1 MTGLAEQVQTVLGA
15 SYRVEREI
23 ARGSASRLLLATD
36 VSLDRLVVVK
46 VLPLELVGEGVRA
59 ERFRREITVSAHL
72 QHPNILPVLAAGATD
87 ELLYYVMPYVE
98 GESVRHR
105 LARDGRLPVAD
116 AVRILREV
124 ADALAFAHAHHVV
137 HRDVKPENIL
147 LQGEHAVLAD
157 FGIARALAASHSTV
171 RLTESGTM
179 LGTRGYMP
187 PEQVL
192 GLTPAD
198 PRTDV
203 YSAGVV
209 GYEMLTGELPPLPL
223 SSGAATSPM
232 PPDTPPAVR
241 AAIVRALEIDP
252 ELRFPSAREFRDALS
267 GAPTPSAWRGRGARR
282 VPPAKA
288 LALVA
293 VAAVAAVAAYL
304 VVRAPSTVLAEL
316 DPYRVVVAPYDVLGG
331 RPDDELG
338 VWREGMVDVL
348 ARSLDGLGPL
358 RTVSPTTVV
367 RRWRGRADPDAAEE
381 LARSTGAGVAVFG
394 TLIAAGADSVR
405 MRTTVLD
412 AREHRVLDESEW
424 RDVRARVDRLADSA
438 AAAVV
443 RHLAQTRPIGAVRL
457 REARWHVTPAL
468 RPFLQ
473 GEQYYRR
480 AALDSARVAYER
492 AVALDSTFALAHHRL
507 RSVLR
512 WLSHETDATS
522 FGYALRAGE
531 LNHGLGTR
539 DSLLLVAD
547 SVRAALDGTPSYT
560 PGWWALARRRA
571 AAIELAV
578 GRYPE
583 DPEVRYEQGE
593 VGYHYGGDLGVRDA
607 RALSAFEQAIA
618 LDSMFAPAY
627 LHAIELSA
635 ALGHVAQARRYL
647 DAYLRQSPHDA
658 SVRLVARLME
668 SGPAPPD
675 SADAADATVETL
687 PREAMFLAAYLT
699 RRWADSAET
708 AIRLYRQ
715 LAADRPSGTGAEFDD
730 RTRGRAFLI
739 AMLAYR
745 GHVRAAFAT
754 ANGKF
759 AEQNPPEFTQL
770 ALARL
775 VSPDTSDAVFGRWA
789 REDDAIKV
797 VLSLPWWAQRAD
809 TAMLASLSER
819 LAAPPRRATHQELG
833 VRAYGAHVARAYLAL
848 ARRDSV
854 SALRAIADAPDS
866 LCGWRCVP
874 DRLFR
879 ARILAD
885 RGRLREA
892 VALLDRRPLPPE
904 VTSVTE
910 LFWRVERA
918 RLAAA
923 QGDDAQAAR
932 EHALVSGLWQRGDPA
947 LRRYLA
953 VAVNPARDALG
964 GDPP

>member
-1 MTGLAEQVQTVLGA
+1 
-15 SYRVEREI
+15 
-23 ARGSASRLLLATD
+23 
-36 VSLDRLVVVK
+36 
-46 VLPLELVGEGVRA
+46 
-59 ERFRREITVSAHL
+59 
-72 QHPNILPVLAAGATD
+72 
-87 ELLYYVMPYVE
+87 
-98 GESVRHR
+98 
-105 LARDGRLPVAD
+105 
-116 AVRILREV
+116 
-124 ADALAFAHAHHVV
+124 
-137 HRDVKPENIL
+137 
-147 LQGEHAVLAD
+147 
-157 FGIARALAASHSTV
+157 
-171 RLTESGTM
+171 
-179 LGTRGYMP
+179 
-187 PEQVL
+187 
-192 GLTPAD
+192 
-198 PRTDV
+198 
-203 YSAGVV
+203 
-209 GYEMLTGELPPLPL
+209 
-223 SSGAATSPM
+223 
-232 PPDTPPAVR
+232 
-241 AAIVRALEIDP
+241 
-252 ELRFPSAREFRDALS
+252 
-267 GAPTPSAWRGRGARR
+267 
-282 VPPAKA
+282 
-288 LALVA
+288 
-293 VAAVAAVAAYL
+293 
-304 VVRAPSTVLAEL
+304 
-316 DPYRVVVAPYDVLGG
+316 VVAPYDVLGG
-331 RPDDELG
+331 RPDDELA

-348 ARSLDGLGPL
+348 SRSLDGLGPL

-412 AREHRVLDESEW
+412 TREHRVLDESEW

-457 REARWHVTPAL
+457 REAKWHVTPAL

-512 WLSHETDATS
+512 WLSHETDATALAH
-522 FGYALRAGE
+522 ALRAGE

-547 SVRAALDGTPSYT
+547 SVRTALEGTPSYT
-560 PGWWALARRRA
+560 PAWWALARRRA
-571 AAIELAV
+571 AAIDLAV
-578 GRYPE
+578 ARYPE

-593 VGYHYGGDLGVRDA
+593 VAYHYGGDLGVRDA
-607 RALSAFEQAIA
+607 RALAAFEQAIA

-635 ALGHVAQARRYL
+635 ALGHIARAQGYL
-647 DAYLRQSPHDA
+647 EAYLRQSPHDA
-658 SVRLVARLME
+658 AVRLVARLME
-668 SGPAPPD
+668 SAPTTPD
-675 SADAADATVETL
+675 SADAAVDATVDTL
-687 PREAMFLAAYLT
+687 SRQAVFLAAYLT

-708 AIRLYRQ
+708 ATRLFRQ
-715 LAADRPSGTGAEFDD
+715 LAAGRPLATGSEFDD
-730 RTRGRAFLI
+730 PNRGRAFLVAI
-739 AMLAYR
+739 LAYR
-745 GHVRAAFAT
+745 GHVHDAFVT
-754 ANGKF
+754 ANGEF

-775 VSPDTSDAVFGRWA
+775 VSADTSDAVFGRWA
-789 REDDAIKV
+789 REDDGVKV

-819 LAAPPRRATHQELG
+819 LAAAPRRRLAQQELG
-833 VRAYGAHVARAYLAL
+833 MRTYGAHVARAYLAL
-848 ARRDSV
+848 ARHDSV
-854 SALRAIADAPDS
+854 SALRAMADAPDS

-892 VALLDRRPLPPE
+892 VALLDRRPFPPP

-910 LFWRVERA
+910 LFWRIERA

-923 QGDDAQAAR
+923 QGDDAQATR
-932 EHALVSGLWQRGDPA
+932 EHALVSTLWRGGDPA

-953 VAVNPARDALG
+953 AAVNPTRDSLG
-964 GDPP
+964 ADAP